1 MKKFEQMKRL
11 FGTISKYIDPYN
23 CSDAVISGT
32 TADFDRLFELSWK
45 TLKEYLHGQ
54 LGIDEAKSGSPKI
67 IIKIAYREGLIDDE
81 KIWLE
86 MLRYRNDDTHQYRKS
101 DALLYVSR
109 IADGYLGEI
118 EKLID
123 QLKDIIPDE
132 GIEDVE
138 IPESMIAYCRERG
151 ISLADFVTEL
161 EVRLHYEDAD
171 SVFRSWEKIRQD
183 L

>member
-11 FGTISKYIDPYN
+11 HGTISRYIDPYN

-54 LGIDEAKSGSPKI
+54 LGISEAKSGSPKI
-67 IIKIAYREGLIDDE
+67 IIKIAYREGLVNDE

-101 DALLYVSR
+101 DAMLYVSR
-109 IADGYLGEI
+109 IADRYLGGSVNPVSH
-118 EKLID
+118 
-123 QLKDIIPDE
+123 IP
-132 GIEDVE
+132 I
-138 IPESMIAYCRERG
+138 
-151 ISLADFVTEL
+151 TE
-161 EVRLHYEDAD
+161 
-171 SVFRSWEKIRQD
+171 
-183 L
+183 